1 MYASLFWWWWCP
13 LPCLPDWYSL
23 LSYLFKYVPDLHF
36 CSAEDLLRFFVPQ
49 KDNLL
54 RFLLQ
59 EAQSSQIFVAQKDN
73 LLRFLLQRSTI
84 FSDRPPSYLFFSSV
98 PSSTLLQ
105 CIGVDVWK
113 NPVPIGFKKGWWNSG
128 LRGKKSLCIFFSCYT
143 IQLFCLMLTIV
154 CSSVSFFLHLVGVS
168 SAANSSPGQKI
179 SCHWCQVSSNKSKFW
194 PDLFLLEY
202 NFLPRRHPP
211 PILVEIKFFVSFSLF
226 PSLQKKM

>member
-1 MYASLFWWWWCP
+1 MCTYMYARLFWWWWCP

-36 CSAEDLLRFFVPQ
+36 CSAEG
-49 KDNLL
+49 
-54 RFLLQ
+54 
-59 EAQSSQIFVAQKDN
+59 QSSQIFVAEKHNQID
-73 LLRFLLQRSTI
+73 LLLISFSAQFHLRPFYSASVWMFEKIQCQLVLKKAGGIQVWGGKITLYFLQLLNNSTVL
-84 FSDRPPSYLFFSSV
+84 SNVNNSVFF
-98 PSSTLLQ
+98 
-105 CIGVDVWK
+105 C
-113 NPVPIGFKKGWWNSG
+113 F
-128 LRGKKSLCIFFSCYT
+128 
-143 IQLFCLMLTIV
+143 
-154 CSSVSFFLHLVGVS
+154 FFLHLVGVS

>member
-1 MYASLFWWWWCP
+1 MGMGPIRWDWCHQFDDDDDDDGEDDKDRTVFPVVDDTRAPDCTVHGQLVHSRLIMVMMVVALWWWLWFFIRSRLTAMCTYMYARLFWWWWCP

-73 LLRFLLQRSTI
+73 LLRFLLQRITI

-113 NPVPIGFKKGWWNSG
+113 NPVPIGF
-128 LRGKKSLCIFFSCYT
+128 
-143 IQLFCLMLTIV
+143 
-154 CSSVSFFLHLVGVS
+154 
-168 SAANSSPGQKI
+168 
-179 SCHWCQVSSNKSKFW
+179 
-194 PDLFLLEY
+194 
-202 NFLPRRHPP
+202 
-211 PILVEIKFFVSFSLF
+211 
-226 PSLQKKM
+226 

>member
-1 MYASLFWWWWCP
+1 MMVMPPTLFAWLVFSPQLSLQIRSWFA
-13 LPCLPDWYSL
+13 L
-23 LSYLFKYVPDLHF
+23 LFRRRTIFLDF
-36 CSAEDLLRFFVPQ
+36 CYKRP
-49 KDNLL
+49 
-54 RFLLQ
+54 
-59 EAQSSQIFVAQKDN
+59 N

-84 FSDRPPSYLFFSSV
+84 FSDSPPSYLFFSSV

-128 LRGKKSLCIFFSCYT
+128 LRGKITLYF
-143 IQLFCLMLTIV
+143 IQLLYNSTVLSNVNNSVFFCF
-154 CSSVSFFLHLVGVS
+154 FFLHLVGVS